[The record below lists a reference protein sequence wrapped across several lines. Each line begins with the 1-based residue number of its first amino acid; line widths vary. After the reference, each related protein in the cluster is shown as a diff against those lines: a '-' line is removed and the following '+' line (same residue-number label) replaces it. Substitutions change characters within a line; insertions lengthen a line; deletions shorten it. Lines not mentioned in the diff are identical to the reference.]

1 MKKLLLII
9 ISVGALSYGA
19 SITQTTAQLQ
29 VILNNDPGSIV
40 TVKQA
45 SDFGAVDSAKVYVID
60 GIIDMGTTSI
70 EVPSGG
76 ISIQGFTFDVSQLVS
91 LSNSYTMFTSPAG
104 GSGNVLLSNV
114 ALETSGASSEVFDL
128 VSDTGFNAIEMNIV
142 NFNNCTSLGT
152 IDNYRQGLESGTGR
166 FGGTP
171 ELTLKGVWVGGWF
184 IDTSIVRSLDDWSG
198 NLYTA
203 GAGFAMSSRFRS
215 NQNIDLPASA
225 SFFDFSGSN
234 FANPSTLQIQGCL
247 MTRGGVFNAADTN
260 LTPNIEASNLSC
272 DWSGN
277 NGIGNTFVG
286 GATHVTNEVAT
297 AVSVQST
304 FYDLAGGFGT
314 TGLQHFDSPSAGQ
327 LRHLGKTPIEYRIMG
342 QLVIECVQSSEV
354 DVKVVVWRDATSSF
368 VDGKTTRRVIDR
380 QAGGRDIAYFTV
392 IDDILL
398 NQNDYV
404 KLQVANATGTGNITA
419 ELDSFYTVETR

>member
-1 MKKLLLII
+1 MGQL
-9 ISVGALSYGA
+9 
-19 SITQTTAQLQ
+19 TQTTAELQ
-29 VILNNDPGSIV
+29 VILDNDPNTVI

-45 SDFGAVDSAKVYVID
+45 SDFGTIDSTKIYVID
-60 GIIDMGTTSI
+60 GIIDMGATSI

-76 ISIQGFTFDVSQLVS
+76 ISIQGFTYDVSQLVS
-91 LSNSYTMFTSPAG
+91 SSSSYTMFTSPVG
-104 GSGNVLLSNV
+104 GSGNIHLSNV
-114 ALETSGASSEVFDL
+114 ALEASGASSEVFDL
-128 VSDTGFNAIEMNIV
+128 VSDTGLDAIEMNMV
-142 NFNNCTSLGT
+142 NFIDCTSLGT
-152 IDNYRQGLESGTGR
+152 IDNYRQGLEDGTGR

-171 ELTLKGVWVGGWF
+171 ELTLKGDWAGGWF
-184 IDTSIVRSLDDWSG
+184 IDTSIVRSLNDWSG

-225 SFFDFSGSN
+225 SFFDFSSSN
-234 FANPSTLQIQGCL
+234 FANPSTLQIQGCII
-247 MTRGGVFNAADTN
+247 TREGVFDIEDAN

-277 NGIGNTFVG
+277 NGIGNTFIG
-286 GATHVTNEVAT
+286 GATHVTSEAAT

-392 IDDILL
+392 IDNILL

>member
-1 MKKLLLII
+1 MGKL
-9 ISVGALSYGA
+9 
-19 SITQTTAQLQ
+19 TQTTEELQ
-29 VILNNDPGSIV
+29 VILDNDPNTVI

-45 SDFGAVDSAKVYVID
+45 SDFGTIDSTKIYVID
-60 GIIDMGTTSI
+60 GIIDMWATSI

-91 LSNSYTMFTSPAG
+91 SSSSYTMFTSPVG

-114 ALETSGASSEVFDL
+114 ALETSGTSSEVFDL

-142 NFNNCTSLGT
+142 NFNDCTSLGT

-171 ELTLKGVWVGGWF
+171 ELTLKGDWAGGWF

-215 NQNIDLPASA
+215 NQNIDLPSSA
-225 SFFDFSGSN
+225 SFFDFSSSN

-247 MTRGGVFNAADTN
+247 MTRDGVFDAADTN
-260 LTPNIEASNLSC
+260 LTPNIEAGNLSC

-286 GATHVTNEVAT
+286 GATHVTSEVAT

-327 LRHLGKTPIEYRIMG
+327 LRHLGETPIEYRIMG

-354 DVKVVVWRDATSSF
+354 DVKVVVWRDAASSF

-380 QAGGRDIAYFTV
+380 QSGGRDIAYFTV
-392 IDDILL
+392 IDNILL

>member
-1 MKKLLLII
+1 MGQL
-9 ISVGALSYGA
+9 
-19 SITQTTAQLQ
+19 TQTTEELQ
-29 VILNNDPGSIV
+29 VILDNDPNTVI

-45 SDFGAVDSAKVYVID
+45 SDFGTIDSTKIYVID
-60 GIIDMGTTSI
+60 GIIDMGATSI

-91 LSNSYTMFTSPAG
+91 SSSSYTMFTSPVG

-114 ALETSGASSEVFDL
+114 ALETSGTSSEVFDL

-142 NFNNCTSLGT
+142 NFNDCTSLGT

-171 ELTLKGVWVGGWF
+171 ELTLKGDWAGGWF

-215 NQNIDLPASA
+215 NQNIDLPSSA
-225 SFFDFSGSN
+225 SFFDFSSSN

-247 MTRGGVFNAADTN
+247 MTRDGVFDAADTN
-260 LTPNIEASNLSC
+260 LTPNIEAGNLSC

-286 GATHVTNEVAT
+286 GATHVTSEVAT

-327 LRHLGKTPIEYRIMG
+327 LRHLGETPIEYRIMG

-380 QAGGRDIAYFTV
+380 QSGGRDIAYFTV
-392 IDDILL
+392 IDNILL

>member
-1 MKKLLLII
+1 MGHL
-9 ISVGALSYGA
+9 
-19 SITQTTAQLQ
+19 TQTTAELQ
-29 VILNNDPGSIV
+29 VILDNDPNTVI

-45 SDFGAVDSAKVYVID
+45 SDFGTIDSTKIYVID
-60 GIIDMGTTSI
+60 GIIDMGATSI

-91 LSNSYTMFTSPAG
+91 SSSSYTMFTSPVG

-114 ALETSGASSEVFDL
+114 ALETSGTSSEVFDL

-142 NFNNCTSLGT
+142 NFNDCTSLGT

-171 ELTLKGVWVGGWF
+171 ELTLKGDWAGGWF

-215 NQNIDLPASA
+215 NQNIDLPSSA
-225 SFFDFSGSN
+225 SFFDFSSSN

-247 MTRGGVFNAADTN
+247 MTRDGVFDAADTN
-260 LTPNIEASNLSC
+260 LTPNIEAGNLSC

-286 GATHVTNEVAT
+286 GATHVTSEVAT

-327 LRHLGKTPIEYRIMG
+327 LRHLGETPIEYRIMG

-380 QAGGRDIAYFTV
+380 QSGGRDIAYFTV
-392 IDDILL
+392 IDNILL

>member
-1 MKKLLLII
+1 MGQL
-9 ISVGALSYGA
+9 
-19 SITQTTAQLQ
+19 TQTTEELQ
-29 VILNNDPGSIV
+29 VILDNDPNTII

-45 SDFGAVDSAKVYVID
+45 SDFGTIDSTKIYVIE
-60 GIIDMGTTSI
+60 GVIDMGATSI

-91 LSNSYTMFTSPAG
+91 SSSSYTMFTSPVG

-114 ALETSGASSEVFDL
+114 ALETSGTSSEVFDL

-142 NFNNCTSLGT
+142 NFNDCTSLGT

-171 ELTLKGVWVGGWF
+171 ELTLKGDWAGGWF

-215 NQNIDLPASA
+215 NQNIDLPSSA
-225 SFFDFSGSN
+225 SFFDFSSSN

-247 MTRGGVFNAADTN
+247 MTRDGVFDAADTN
-260 LTPNIEASNLSC
+260 LTPNIEAGNLSC

-286 GATHVTNEVAT
+286 GATHVTSEVAT

-327 LRHLGKTPIEYRIMG
+327 LRHLGETPIEYRIMG

-354 DVKVVVWRDATSSF
+354 DVKVVVWRDAASSF

-380 QAGGRDIAYFTV
+380 QSGGRDIAYFTV
-392 IDDILL
+392 IDNILL

>member
-1 MKKLLLII
+1 MGQL
-9 ISVGALSYGA
+9 
-19 SITQTTAQLQ
+19 TQTTEELQ
-29 VILNNDPGSIV
+29 VILDNDPNTII

-45 SDFGAVDSAKVYVID
+45 SDFGTIDSTKIYVID
-60 GIIDMGTTSI
+60 GIIDMGATSI

-91 LSNSYTMFTSPAG
+91 SSSSYTMFTSPVG

-114 ALETSGASSEVFDL
+114 ALETSGTSSEVFDL

-142 NFNNCTSLGT
+142 NFNDCTSLGT

-171 ELTLKGVWVGGWF
+171 ELTLKGDWAGGWF

-215 NQNIDLPASA
+215 NQNIDLPSSA
-225 SFFDFSGSN
+225 SFFDFSSSN

-247 MTRGGVFNAADTN
+247 MTRDGVFDAADTN
-260 LTPNIEASNLSC
+260 LTPNIEAGNLSC

-286 GATHVTNEVAT
+286 GATHVTSEVAT

-327 LRHLGKTPIEYRIMG
+327 LRHLGETPIEYRIMG

-354 DVKVVVWRDATSSF
+354 DVKVVVWRDAASSF

-380 QAGGRDIAYFTV
+380 QSGGRDIAYFTV
-392 IDDILL
+392 IDNILL

>member
-1 MKKLLLII
+1 MGQL
-9 ISVGALSYGA
+9 
-19 SITQTTAQLQ
+19 TQTTEELQ
-29 VILNNDPGSIV
+29 VILDNDPNTVI

-45 SDFGAVDSAKVYVID
+45 SDFGTIDSTKIYVID
-60 GIIDMGTTSI
+60 GIIDMGATSI

-91 LSNSYTMFTSPAG
+91 SSSSYTMFTSPVG

-114 ALETSGASSEVFDL
+114 ALETSGTSSEVFDL

-142 NFNNCTSLGT
+142 NFNDCTSLGT

-171 ELTLKGVWVGGWF
+171 ELTLKGDWAGGWF

-215 NQNIDLPASA
+215 NQNIDLPSSA
-225 SFFDFSGSN
+225 SFFDFSSSN

-247 MTRGGVFNAADTN
+247 MTRDGVFDAADTN
-260 LTPNIEASNLSC
+260 LTPNIEAGNLSC

-286 GATHVTNEVAT
+286 GATHVTSEVAT

-327 LRHLGKTPIEYRIMG
+327 LRHLGETPIEYRIMG

-354 DVKVVVWRDATSSF
+354 DVKVVVWRDAASSF

-380 QAGGRDIAYFTV
+380 QSGGRDIAYFTV
-392 IDDILL
+392 IDNILL